1 MKPAPATSRG
11 FTLIELM
18 VVVAIMGI
26 VLAMGIPAIHEALHR
41 EELTQGVRDVMEAC
55 SHARAQAIL
64 QDVVAEVR
72 FHPQTGHFE
81 VGAAPRDA
89 SSTTG
94 SAAPAPVSGVS
105 ASPASPAP
113 EGRSGAGFSAQL
125 SDRLRIE
132 MLDVNF
138 IEFKDAELARVRF
151 YPNGTSDEFTMIL
164 HSDTGEWRKISL
176 EVVTGLVD
184 AGPIQ

>member
-1 MKPAPATSRG
+1 MKPARAISRG

-81 VGAAPRDA
+81 VGAAPRDV
-89 SSTTG
+89 SFDTG
-94 SAAPAPVSGVS
+94 SGAPRPVPGVAAAPAPE
-105 ASPASPAP
+105 A
-113 EGRSGAGFSAQL
+113 RIGAGFSAQL
-125 SDRLRIE
+125 SDRLHLE

-176 EVVTGLVD
+176 EVVTALAE

>member
-1 MKPAPATSRG
+1 MKRARAITRG

-64 QDVVAEVR
+64 QDVVSEVR
-72 FHPQTGHFE
+72 FHAQTGHFE
-81 VGAAPRDA
+81 VGAAPRDI
-89 SSTTG
+89 SYGGG
-94 SAAPAPVSGVS
+94 SGAPVPVSG
-105 ASPASPAP
+105 PAAAP
-113 EGRSGAGFSAQL
+113 PPVAGTGAGFSAQF
-125 SDRLRIE
+125 SDRVAVELLE
-132 MLDVNF
+132 VNF
-138 IEFKDAELARVRF
+138 INFMDADLARVRF

-164 HSDTGEWRKISL
+164 RSDTGDRRKISL
-176 EVVTGLVD
+176 EVVTGLAE